1 MLFVRGGMCCLLEVV
16 CLVNLFVRGDG
27 CLLQAACVVCYRQ
40 YVLCCLLEAACV
52 GCYRQYVLFVT
63 GSMCGL
69 LQAVCVV
76 LFVRGSMCWLLQAPF
91 DTLDPEEMNQ
101 ITLKFAKNVM
111 QLEKGLPP
119 NGVVPILK
127 EKVDQMRERVSH
139 KLLLSFFFC
148 ISLGY
153 CNWVEPRVVV
163 VRWCVCVCVCVCVCG
178 GGDGGGKSRWR
189 RGGVLWDQAM

>member
-1 MLFVRGGMCCLLEVV
+1 M
-16 CLVNLFVRGDG
+16 
-27 CLLQAACVVCYRQ
+27 VCYRQ
-40 YVLCCLLEAACV
+40 YA
-52 GCYRQYVLFVT
+52 
-63 GSMCGL
+63 
-69 LQAVCVV
+69 
-76 LFVRGSMCWLLQAPF
+76 LFVRGSMCWLLKAPF

-148 ISLGY
+148 VNFWH
-153 CNWVEPRVVV
+153 CDWVEPRVVV
-163 VRWCVCVCVCVCVCG
+163 VRWCVCVCVCVG

>member
-1 MLFVRGGMCCLLEVV
+1 MCC
-16 CLVNLFVRGDG
+16 
-27 CLLQAACVVCYRQ
+27 
-40 YVLCCLLEAACV
+40 
-52 GCYRQYVLFVT
+52 
-63 GSMCGL
+63 L

-163 VRWCVCVCVCVCVCG
+163 VRWCVCVCVCCLLYTSPSPR
-178 GGDGGGKSRWR
+178 DAHRSRMPSS
-189 RGGVLWDQAM
+189 A